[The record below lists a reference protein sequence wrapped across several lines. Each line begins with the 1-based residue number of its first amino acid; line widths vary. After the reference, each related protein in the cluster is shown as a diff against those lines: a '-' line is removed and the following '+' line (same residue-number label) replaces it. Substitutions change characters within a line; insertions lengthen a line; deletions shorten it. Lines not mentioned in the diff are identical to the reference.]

1 MVPRSILKNG
11 KRDRAYLDASR
22 SLTLA
27 APGPPESRTLTEAP
41 EVTVSDEVRYTT
53 MKKELNSLMFS
64 CARQYNL
71 QKASDSL
78 EYSVL
83 LERLFEV
90 GFNGKLWR
98 LVKNWYEEVSSY
110 VKIDG

>member
-1 MVPRSILKNG
+1 
-11 KRDRAYLDASR
+11 
-22 SLTLA
+22 
-27 APGPPESRTLTEAP
+27 
-41 EVTVSDEVRYTT
+41 
-53 MKKELNSLMFS
+53 MFS

-90 GFNGKLWR
+90 DFNGKLWK
-98 LVKNWYEEVSSY
+98 LLKNWYEEVSCY